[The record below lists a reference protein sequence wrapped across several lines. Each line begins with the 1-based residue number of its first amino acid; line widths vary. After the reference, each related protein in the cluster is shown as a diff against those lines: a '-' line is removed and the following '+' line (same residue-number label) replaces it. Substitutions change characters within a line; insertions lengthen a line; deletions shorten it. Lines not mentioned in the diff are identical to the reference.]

1 MGELKRPLVDAHNA
15 YDSKYG
21 DGEVI
26 SDPSSSARTS
36 PKRTKSVSRQ
46 TSVNIQGMQ
55 IWYPDASVVAQ
66 EKRRREESEAQAQAA
81 KVRAEQRSRSEQA
94 GIIQRQ
100 REAEEASKAARQS
113 AITPVAPQNNGFVSI
128 PIPSSISASSTY
140 SMHPSNTNR
149 YDNYVEPPPP
159 LLPLESPTR
168 FDADSADSGPERVDE
183 QLYQKIAHMSLASK
197 NAPSMPSFGG

>member
-1 MGELKRPLVDAHNA
+1 M
-15 YDSKYG
+15 
-21 DGEVI
+21 
-26 SDPSSSARTS
+26 
-36 PKRTKSVSRQ
+36 
-46 TSVNIQGMQ
+46 
-55 IWYPDASVVAQ
+55 VAQ
-66 EKRRREESEAQAQAA
+66 EKRRKEEFEAQAQAA

-113 AITPVAPQNNGFVSI
+113 AITPAAPQNNGFVSI
-128 PIPSSISASSTY
+128 PIPSSISTSSTY
-140 SMHPSNTNR
+140 SMPHPSNTNQ
-149 YDNYVEPPPP
+149 YDNYVQPPPP

-197 NAPSMPSFGG
+197 NAPSMSSFGG